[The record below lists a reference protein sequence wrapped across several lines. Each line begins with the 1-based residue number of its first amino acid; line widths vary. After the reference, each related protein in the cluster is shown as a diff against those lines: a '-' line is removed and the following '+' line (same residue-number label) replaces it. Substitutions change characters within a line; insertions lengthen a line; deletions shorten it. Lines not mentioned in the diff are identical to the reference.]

1 MKPAFKYII
10 DNRFDRRKFK
20 KIRRRV
26 NRHNQIN
33 LKKLK
38 YRQTNIIRGKIFNP
52 MRVPSQ
58 IQITG
63 LRFSNFW
70 KFSTSKFFLKI
81 LQEIIKKNVISRKLQ
96 GFEQSYLE
104 AKIATL
110 ESTLQSLTA
119 EMGISNFVNFF
130 ISKLS
135 EFFFQIPKKRHISK
149 TTRI

>member
-26 NRHNQIN
+26 DRHNQSN

-38 YRQTNIIRGKIFNP
+38 YRQTDIFRGKIFNP

-81 LQEIIKKNVISRKLQ
+81 SQKIIKNVISRKLQ

-104 AKIATL
+104 AKIATP
-110 ESTLQSLTA
+110 ESTLQSLTT